1 MWNRVAKI
9 VKTKNAEDCYKKY
22 MDSYQTPE
30 KNKKSNKSVSP
41 STSPIK
47 IGDHGKHTQIHKREV
62 RKAIEKVQKNHTDD
76 IFESTTIENNFLP
89 EISFSES
96 EFPEL
101 EKTPVQEKVSPSTGS
116 PAFIERVNRNKLDG
130 YIANTKKIEALQK
143 RSKQLQDVLNVNI
156 KQEPKRKPKTTKQTR
171 KKTSKTKSDNTSNT
185 IDSIGSLM
193 EQISQNESFAST
205 DSDKVFCYIKV

>member
-1 MWNRVAKI
+1 MWNRVAKF

-76 IFESTTIENNFLP
+76 IFESTTIENNF
-89 EISFSES
+89 F
-96 EFPEL
+96 
-101 EKTPVQEKVSPSTGS
+101 T
-116 PAFIERVNRNKLDG
+116 RNKLF
-130 YIANTKKIEALQK
+130 
-143 RSKQLQDVLNVNI
+143 
-156 KQEPKRKPKTTKQTR
+156 RK
-171 KKTSKTKSDNTSNT
+171 
-185 IDSIGSLM
+185 
-193 EQISQNESFAST
+193 
-205 DSDKVFCYIKV
+205 